1 MLILDVHIHSVFN
14 HLTILVNS
22 TMESKANSV
31 SCYIM
36 MYFNTIDIYMYTNT
50 DQVLLISI

>member
-36 MYFNTIDIYMYTNT
+36 MYLNTLDIYIYTNT